1 MRKKRAPT
9 PPRAQEPTTRDEPA
23 AALDARSLEAELRRA
38 RQALSVKVFEL
49 KNLFDLSRDLGGSR
63 AEEAIEELVLT
74 TVMGNFLVSRC
85 ALYLVGPEGLVLAR
99 SRGPQRDVAAAA
111 LPLAEARRELA
122 ALQGPLAVADLPR
135 GPLRSRLEASRAA
148 LAVPLSAGDRVEGVL
163 AIGERSSGTPFSA
176 EDRDVAHTLARQ
188 ALAAIENVR
197 LQRISEEKQRQDRE
211 LQVAREI
218 QRSLLPPRA
227 PELAAFELAGLSRP
241 CFEVGG
247 DCYDWIPLG
256 DERLALVVADVAGK
270 GTPASLLMA
279 SVHAFVHALAGT
291 ASPVALVSR
300 LNAFLYARTQASRF
314 VTLLYAE
321 LDPRKRRFA
330 YVNAGHVPPYRLARG
345 EGVSRL
351 TEGGPALG
359 LLPEA
364 AYAVGELSL
373 EPGDLVA
380 IVTDGVSEAMSAD
393 DREFGDDGV
402 AEALGRLRG
411 ASASAALDG
420 LVAAVGEWVG
430 ARGESD
436 DLTAMILRAR

>member
-99 SRGPQRDVAAAA
+99 SRGPRRDAAAAA
-111 LPLAEARRELA
+111 LPLAEARLELA

-197 LQRISEEKQRQDRE
+197 LQRVSEEKQRQDRE
-211 LQVAREI
+211 LQVAR
-218 QRSLLPPRA
+218 
-227 PELAAFELAGLSRP
+227 AAGAG
-241 CFEVGG
+241 C
-247 DCYDWIPLG
+247 
-256 DERLALVVADVAGK
+256 AG
-270 GTPASLLMA
+270 S
-279 SVHAFVHALAGT
+279 
-291 ASPVALVSR
+291 
-300 LNAFLYARTQASRF
+300 
-314 VTLLYAE
+314 
-321 LDPRKRRFA
+321 
-330 YVNAGHVPPYRLARG
+330 
-345 EGVSRL
+345 
-351 TEGGPALG
+351 
-359 LLPEA
+359 
-364 AYAVGELSL
+364 
-373 EPGDLVA
+373 
-380 IVTDGVSEAMSAD
+380 
-393 DREFGDDGV
+393 
-402 AEALGRLRG
+402 
-411 ASASAALDG
+411 
-420 LVAAVGEWVG
+420 
-430 ARGESD
+430 
-436 DLTAMILRAR
+436 RARPSLRPSSWPG